1 MSKYRKPTKQ
11 ITRDGGLKTDQ
22 KGQFEKINKIEM
34 EFRFWRKLKDKKVR
48 VWLTIG
54 LVVAYFIFPSVLLFG
69 LPNLFRIY
77 IEGIY
82 AGELSLIFV
91 TLLFAFLYIIVG
103 VKLLFAVLRG

>member
-1 MSKYRKPTKQ
+1 MRKTVNYS
-11 ITRDGGLKTDQ
+11 RGRRLKINL
-22 KGQFEKINKIEM
+22 KGQLEPINKIEM